1 MITLI
6 PVGGLAN
13 RMRTIASA
21 LTLARNCDV
30 PLRIVWFKDR
40 GLNCRFDQLFRHPAA
55 FPKVKVIE
63 AGYMD
68 TARYDRPRKRNL
80 RIPRLM
86 QRLLF
91 DSCIYEDEVIRKRDS
106 GFDFETWVKSRKN
119 VYVASYISFFPYSYR
134 TLREFFLPVTSI
146 QNKVD
151 EIACHFDAHTTGV
164 HIRRTDN
171 THSIHLSPLS
181 LFIERIEQEI
191 QADGQ
196 AKFYLASDSPED
208 KAELAERFGDR
219 IYTHRFSAERDRPEG
234 IQDALAEL
242 LVLSRTHQIIGSCW
256 SSFSEIAAQLTDI
269 PCIILKK
276 TES

>member
-13 RMRTIASA
+13 RMRTIAST
-21 LTLARNCDV
+21 LTLARNCDS

-40 GLNCRFDQLFRHPAA
+40 GLNCRFDQLFRQPVT
-55 FPKVKVIE
+55 FPNVEVIE
-63 AGYMD
+63 AGHMD
-68 TARYDRPRKRNL
+68 IIRYDRPRRRNI
-80 RIPRLM
+80 RIPRLI
-86 QRLLF
+86 QKLLF
-91 DSCIYEDEVIRKRDS
+91 DSCIYEDEVIQKRDN
-106 GFDFETWVKSRKN
+106 GFDFESWVKSRKN
-119 VYVASYISFFPYSYR
+119 VYIASYICFVPYSHR
-134 TLREFFLPVTSI
+134 LLREFFLPVASI

-151 EIACHFDAHTTGV
+151 GIVRHFDAHTIGV

-171 THSIHLSPLS
+171 IHSIHLSPLS
-181 LFIERIEQEI
+181 LFIERIQQEI
-191 QADGQ
+191 QTDGQ
-196 AKFYLASDSPED
+196 TKFYLASDSPED
-208 KAELAERFGDR
+208 KNTLAERFGDR
-219 IYTHRFSAERDRPEG
+219 IYTHHFSAERNRPEG

-276 TES
+276 N